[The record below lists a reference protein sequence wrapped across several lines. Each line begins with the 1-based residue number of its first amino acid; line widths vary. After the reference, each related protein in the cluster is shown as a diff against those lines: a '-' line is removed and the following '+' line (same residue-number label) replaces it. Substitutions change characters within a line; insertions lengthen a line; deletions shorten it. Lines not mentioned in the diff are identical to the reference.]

1 MVKPDPAAVP
11 PGIRQYAG
19 LRFGWRARFG
29 MILPSANRV
38 AEPELMDMLPPGV
51 SLHTTRIKLAGT
63 SPAELLASTEKVEEA
78 ASLLA
83 DNGPDLIA
91 FHCTAVSTYD
101 ADLEESLKRRITQS
115 SGRPATATSD
125 ALLAAFRVLNV
136 RKLVMLSP
144 YPQALNDREVAFL
157 QRHGLQVVHEI
168 GLDLPVQEHADVPP
182 EEWHRQALAHRHP
195 DADAYFLGCTNIRAV
210 PAIGGIERD
219 LGRPVVTS
227 NQAILW
233 HALRMNGMP
242 DRMEGFGALL
252 ARH

>member
-1 MVKPDPAAVP
+1 MNSPE
-11 PGIRQYAG
+11 
-19 LRFGWRARFG
+19 LRFGWRARIG

-38 AEPELMDMLPPGV
+38 AEPELMDMLPAGI

-83 DNGPDLIA
+83 DNDPDLIA

-101 ADLEESLKRRITQS
+101 EALEESLKRRI
-115 SGRPATATSD
+115 SGVTGLPAIATSD
-125 ALLAAFRVLNV
+125 ALIAALAVLGV

-144 YPQALNDREVAFL
+144 YPQALNDREAAFL
-157 QRHGLQVVHEI
+157 QRHGIVVLREK
-168 GLDLPVQEHADVPP
+168 GLDLPVKEHADVLP
-182 EEWHRQALAHRHP
+182 EEWLRHTVEMAHP

-210 PAIGGIERD
+210 PAIAAMERE

-233 HALRMNGMP
+233 HALRSNGMP
-242 DRMEGFGALL
+242 DRTSGFGKLL
-252 ARH
+252 ERH